1 MDLHVEPAVVASP
14 AVAAGMSSPREAA
27 LPPSPRI
34 YRASPALVMY
44 GVAIFTVIILLG
56 VLFGRPVSGLV
67 VLVIGVSLALFLALL
82 TLLISLSAR
91 LVLTA
96 EGLEYQTL
104 GSRLRVPWEGVVG
117 VGKATLGGGVA
128 EVLALRQHALKVSR
142 GRTFGLAAL
151 PVAKSVS
158 LLAWQAD
165 APAEGTL
172 DGYVIP
178 LSYFEHDW
186 RRGTLLR
193 EIGQRAPA
201 LASEKVLVT
210 ETGQKALRF

>member
-1 MDLHVEPAVVASP
+1 MDLHVEPAVAAP
-14 AVAAGMSSPREAA
+14 LTVAAGASSPRETA
-27 LPPSPRI
+27 LSPARRV
-34 YRASPALVMY
+34 YRASSALVVY
-44 GVAIFTVIILLG
+44 GVAIFMVIILFG

-67 VLVIGVSLALFLALL
+67 VLVIGISLALFLA
-82 TLLISLSAR
+82 LLISLSAR

-96 EGLEYQTL
+96 EGLEYHTL

-128 EVLALRQHALKVSR
+128 EVLALRQHALKVSQ
-142 GRTFGLAAL
+142 GPTFGLAAL

-178 LSYFEHDW
+178 LSYFERDW
-186 RRGTLLR
+186 RRGTLLH
-193 EIGQRAPA
+193 EISQHAPA
-201 LASEKVLVT
+201 LASQKVLR
-210 ETGQKALRF
+210 ALTDEPEA